1 LRFRITADYNVG
13 PAMALQAL
21 RYKRHKKIKSNY
33 SAFLSVL
40 VPFGKINRL
49 KINIQEMHTK
59 SQLKKRDSNYGVDI
73 KIISLIKKYILKH
86 RIRERK
92 K

>member
-1 LRFRITADYNVG
+1 
-13 PAMALQAL
+13 M
-21 RYKRHKKIKSNY
+21 HK
-33 SAFLSVL
+33 
-40 VPFGKINRL
+40 
-49 KINIQEMHTK
+49 K